1 MQRIERHAVVADG
14 VITAL
19 SNFTQMPPPNLQPF
33 QVEKCVRGVLEIN
46 PVPENIAVTIDC
58 PSNVP
63 PALGDVDQMRIVFG
77 NLIRNGCEAMPRGGR
92 LTIQGRLAGD
102 SVEIQVADNGVAIP
116 EENLGLA
123 IVRAIVDKNKGSLEV
138 TSQAGLGTACVV
150 RLPAAGPAS

>member
-1 MQRIERHAVVADG
+1 M
-14 VITAL
+14 T
-19 SNFTQMPPPNLQPF
+19 S
-33 QVEKCVRGVLEIN
+33 
-46 PVPENIAVTIDC
+46 
-58 PSNVP
+58 
-63 PALGDVDQMRIVFG
+63 
-77 NLIRNGCEAMPRGGR
+77 
-92 LTIQGRLAGD
+92 QGRLAVD